1 MPRGV
6 PKNGVRMTK
15 KRIAEIQANAVE
27 MAADSKF
34 SINERFSFI
43 EDIVGMLV
51 AGKQASVIVA
61 GSGGLGKSYTVTK
74 ALEANGLTDMTDL
87 PSFED
92 GIRYDS
98 SKSYTTIRGFSTTK
112 GLYRIL
118 YENKNSTILMDDTDS
133 VMKDPNSLN
142 LLKAALDSYS
152 KRIISYRADIRDE
165 DLPNFFEFK
174 GSVVFLTNTPSK
186 LLDQALT
193 SRSMVVDLSMT
204 AEQKLERMAFILE
217 QNEFMPEVPMNMKID
232 ALKLITKVYQSVKD
246 LSLRTL
252 IQVIRIRE
260 TNPHGRW
267 ERLAEYTITN

>member
-92 GIRYDS
+92 GVRYDS
-98 SKSYTTIRGFSTTK
+98 RKSYTTVKGFSTTK

-217 QNEFMPEVPMNMKID
+217 QNEFMPEVPMDMKID